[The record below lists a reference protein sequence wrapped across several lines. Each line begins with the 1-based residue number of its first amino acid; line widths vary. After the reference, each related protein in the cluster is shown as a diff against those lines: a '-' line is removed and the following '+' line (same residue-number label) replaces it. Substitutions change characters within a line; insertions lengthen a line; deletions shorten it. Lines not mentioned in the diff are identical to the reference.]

1 MQASSISLFG
11 IIMLVTSIALFIAGI
26 ILLVSGIVKTAK
38 GKKRIGMIIT
48 GGILTMIG
56 LGFTLTSAL
65 FNVYSNRIGGASE
78 AAYSATVPI
87 KPITDAVRSGDPE
100 ELAKL
105 FAYRGYTGRA
115 LSEENAKE
123 FFASFDGNI
132 QKAEITGS
140 SLSVNGKTHHEQYQ
154 FVITTDR
161 SVKYKVT
168 VDYISKCSDEFVIG
182 IQHILVTNE
191 DGIVCE
197 FGKEPKLKRDV

>member
-11 IIMLVTSIALFIAGI
+11 IIMLVISAALFLAGI
-26 ILLVSGIVKTAK
+26 FLLVFGIVKTAK

-65 FNVYSNRIGGASE
+65 FNVYSNRIGGAGE

-87 KPITDAVRSGDPE
+87 KPITDAVRSNDPE

-123 FFASFDGNI
+123 FFASIDGNVE
-132 QKAEITGS
+132 KLEITGS
-140 SLSVNGKTHHEQYQ
+140 SLSVNGKTHHEQYF
-154 FVITTDR
+154 FVLITDR
-161 SVKYKVT
+161 SVKYNVT

-182 IQHILVTNE
+182 LQHILVKNE

-197 FGKEPKLKRDV
+197 FGKEPKI